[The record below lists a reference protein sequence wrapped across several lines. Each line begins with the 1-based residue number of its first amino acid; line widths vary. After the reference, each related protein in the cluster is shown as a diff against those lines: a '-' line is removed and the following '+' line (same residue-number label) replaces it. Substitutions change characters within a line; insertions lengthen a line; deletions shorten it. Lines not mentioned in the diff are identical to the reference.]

1 MGKSKRGIWPILFFM
16 GMAVGLNAVS
26 GQTKYFKLGGTLKLE
41 QGSPP
46 PPGSSIT
53 WKFQSNKV
61 IEYDPNFTEDIDV
74 YGDFKNRATLNKA
87 TGQLETTDLTKK
99 DSGVYTLE
107 VNSEV
112 NATYTVA
119 VIRSVPTPKILL
131 TTEDGVSPCDIRQ
144 HTCRLTCEV
153 PDSTDAEPVTYSW
166 EVETGTMEPSS
177 DKYRDI
183 NDIDRGKTFT
193 CKIKNP
199 ISEEQASYTVNKG
212 INGLGIG
219 LGIASGVGV
228 PLLVLALL
236 SQFIPQLREKRN
248 NFFQSLRSPKTAS
261 SPEAPPDNK
270 VTLLNSNKTGEGVE
284 GRNGNSN

>member
-1 MGKSKRGIWPILFFM
+1 MDSSELLVLHIYLVAYLQGSFKIPMYVFP
-16 GMAVGLNAVS
+16 

-119 VIRSVPTPKILL
+119 VIRK
-131 TTEDGVSPCDIRQ
+131 C
-144 HTCRLTCEV
+144 TC
-153 PDSTDAEPVTYSW
+153 AYN
-166 EVETGTMEPSS
+166 
-177 DKYRDI
+177 I
-183 NDIDRGKTFT
+183 
-193 CKIKNP
+193 
-199 ISEEQASYTVNKG
+199 
-212 INGLGIG
+212 
-219 LGIASGVGV
+219 IA
-228 PLLVLALL
+228 
-236 SQFIPQLREKRN
+236 Q
-248 NFFQSLRSPKTAS
+248 
-261 SPEAPPDNK
+261 
-270 VTLLNSNKTGEGVE
+270 
-284 GRNGNSN
+284 